1 MKTSTHKKI
10 LEVDLSIQ
18 IALVVLSI
26 MLLTFTG
33 KPEWAFLLFY
43 FGLGTFQL
51 ISFLLHFKRRNR
63 TQKTLKYTYQNFLLF
78 VLIFAIISFASL
90 LVPYFQG
97 GFFMIFLVVMLI
109 LGVIMAL
116 MYIDLTTKDIY
127 KLKRKILWDKKE
139 LSSLEEP
146 VS

>member
-1 MKTSTHKKI
+1 
-10 LEVDLSIQ
+10 
-18 IALVVLSI
+18 
-26 MLLTFTG
+26 
-33 KPEWAFLLFY
+33 
-43 FGLGTFQL
+43 
-51 ISFLLHFKRRNR
+51 
-63 TQKTLKYTYQNFLLF
+63 
-78 VLIFAIISFASL
+78 
-90 LVPYFQG
+90 
-97 GFFMIFLVVMLI
+97 MIFLVVMLI